1 MTDSALAW
9 KELEK
14 DLLQRTDN
22 LYNKAIEL
30 NLRKE
35 VMMDFVYK

>member
-1 MTDSALAW
+1 M
-9 KELEK
+9 EREN